1 MTTFTAKIAL
11 KMELTNAAMKAA
23 AMLMRTKG
31 FRMMTAL
38 YKVAIVKKAATQAQ
52 AKRALA

>member
-1 MTTFTAKIAL
+1 MKTITAKIAL

-38 YKVAIVKKAATQAQ
+38 AKVAIVKKAAAQ
-52 AKRALA
+52 AAMA